1 MDPVHLAVAFT
12 PLAVYLLYLGV
23 INLSR
28 RPTVTTGVKNAGAM
42 GLALVGFVAVG
53 PMGLFVPDAAVFAFG
68 PWLWLLLL
76 VFYGLC
82 VTLWILLA
90 RPRLIIFNATAEQL
104 RPVLAEVVA
113 KIDSDVRWAGDSLM
127 LPQVG
132 LQFHLE
138 PYRADAKFVA
148 GGDGRPTELYRVAA
162 ARAHELRAAFR
173 GTGGGEKPAGVQ
185 LFDDRTLGTGELAGL
200 PDGAR
205 YVTRSARAL
214 RDMLHM

>member
-1 MDPVHLAVAFT
+1 MDAVHLAVAFT
-12 PLAVYLLYLGV
+12 PLAIYLLFLGV

-28 RPTVTTGVKNAGAM
+28 RPVVTTGVKNGAAL
-42 GLALVGFVAVG
+42 GLALIGFVAVG

-76 VFYGLC
+76 AFYGLC
-82 VTLWILLA
+82 VTLWTLLA
-90 RPRLIIFNATAEQL
+90 RPRLVIFNATPEQV

-138 PYRADAKFVA
+138 PYLPMRNLSLVA
-148 GGDGRPTELYRVAA
+148 VGDRQSFTGWQRLERD
-162 ARAHELRAAFR
+162 LRAALKQVEVSRNPR
-173 GTGGGEKPAGVQ
+173 GFSFLTMGLVLLSWPAY
-185 LFDDRTLGTGELAGL
+185 LM
-200 PDGAR
+200 
-205 YVTRSARAL
+205 L
-214 RDMLHM
+214 RDTSAVARKLAEMLHM

>member
-1 MDPVHLAVAFT
+1 MDAVHLAVAFT
-12 PLAVYLLYLGV
+12 PLAIYLLFLGI
-23 INLSR
+23 INLER
-28 RPTVTTGVKNAGAM
+28 RPVVLSGVKNAALL

-76 VFYGLC
+76 AFYALC

-90 RPRLIIFNATAEQL
+90 RPRLVIFNATAEQV

-113 KIDSDVRWAGDSLM
+113 KIDSDVRWAGDSLT

-138 PYRADAKFVA
+138 PYLPMRNLSLVA
-148 GGDGRPTELYRVAA
+148 VGDRQSFTGWQRLERD
-162 ARAHELRAAFR
+162 LRAALKDVEVSRNPR
-173 GTGGGEKPAGVQ
+173 GFSFLTMGLVLLSWPAY
-185 LFDDRTLGTGELAGL
+185 LM
-200 PDGAR
+200 
-205 YVTRSARAL
+205 L
-214 RDMLHM
+214 RDTSAVARKLAELLHM

>member
-1 MDPVHLAVAFT
+1 MDAVHLAVAFT
-12 PLAVYLLYLGV
+12 PLAIYLLLLGV
-23 INLSR
+23 VNLGR
-28 RPTVTTGVKNAGAM
+28 RPVVTTGVKNAAAL

-76 VFYGLC
+76 AFYVLC

-90 RPRLIIFNATAEQL
+90 RPRLVIFNATAEQV

-138 PYRADAKFVA
+138 PYLPMRNLSLVA
-148 GGDGRPTELYRVAA
+148 VGDRQSFTGWQRLERD
-162 ARAHELRAAFR
+162 LRAALKQVEVSRNPR
-173 GTGGGEKPAGVQ
+173 GFSFLTM
-185 LFDDRTLGTGELAGL
+185 GL
-200 PDGAR
+200 VLLSWPS
-205 YVTRSARAL
+205 YLML
-214 RDMLHM
+214 RDTSAVARKLAEMLHM